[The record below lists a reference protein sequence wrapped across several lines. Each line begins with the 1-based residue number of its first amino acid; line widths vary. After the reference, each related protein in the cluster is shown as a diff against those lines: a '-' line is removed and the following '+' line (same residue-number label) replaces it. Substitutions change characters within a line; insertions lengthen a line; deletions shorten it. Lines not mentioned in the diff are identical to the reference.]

1 MAGAPN
7 LERVLKMS
15 ETSSQPPQALPPV
28 VRLRW
33 QTWLKR
39 AAITIVTVAVI
50 GFLILPPLLR
60 YGGER
65 VLTDVLGRPTTI
77 TEIRINPFSLVFE
90 ARGLRIEEPSG
101 GEEALGF
108 ERLLVD
114 LEAQSLLRLA
124 PVLRELRLEG
134 PRVNVVRRS
143 DGRLN
148 WSDLL
153 DRPASADEGP
163 TPRFALNNIVI
174 EGGAI
179 KVRDEVAGVSHL
191 IDSLRIGLPQ
201 VSNLAS
207 QIEQFVE
214 PSIAAQVNGQPF
226 ALSGRT
232 RPFAD
237 DRETRFEISLDA
249 FDFKPLLAYL
259 PFEPAFSVPAGS
271 LSTRLALS
279 FAQPGGADPLVS
291 LSGSVT
297 LDQLA
302 VHDAAGTPVLALERL
317 ELELADVRPL
327 AGVFRLQKVAIVD
340 PVVDLALLA
349 DGKLN
354 LQALL
359 PGSQDGGAVQ
369 QGATT
374 PGEAPERTADSAT
387 GPAPAPVAPEGQT
400 ARQSAPEFALA
411 EFRIDNGTLRF
422 EDRRGD
428 TPFRSQLQEIALK
441 LENVGN
447 APGVPMRLAL
457 SLASEHG
464 ERITLHDEAMLL
476 TPLKLAGQLQAEG
489 LQPAKYGHYIRP
501 FLPGGTLR
509 DGRLDL
515 ALQYRVDDPSA
526 PEAQTGK
533 TSPRV
538 ELDVERATLTGFALG
553 LDGRDSP
560 ALEIGTL
567 GLTALALRPEARTVT
582 IASVVSSKGALA
594 AMRDRKGRIDLLGL
608 LETAPTAPAG
618 KAAGKT
624 TGKASG
630 IAAAKADAA
639 RQAASPKAGAG
650 SGGPARQTG
659 KNAAKPPA
667 EEGWVIGIELLQL
680 DDWAVRFEDRSG
692 DKPAVL
698 AADRI
703 NLKVKD
709 WKSTPGNRLAI
720 ELDARINERGRLTVG
735 GSAVPSPLTGD
746 LKLDLKDIDL
756 VPMQSLLPAQP
767 VAVTRGRLSTR
778 GRVVLESA
786 RDGSLGGR
794 FQGDLGVTNFALVD
808 RRNADDLTRWQ
819 SLQIR
824 RSDVTFAP
832 LAVKVDEIALSD
844 FFTRLVLNE
853 EGRLNLSDLGGT
865 QEAAAATSQPVAE
878 TASAPESTPLP
889 PVAIGRVVLKGGNI
903 AFSDHFIKPNYNAD
917 LQGMEGTLVGI
928 STDPDSAADLEL
940 RGRAPGAST
949 VSISGR
955 LNPFHQDRQ
964 FDVAASVKDF
974 ELTSVSAYSGK
985 YVGYGIQ
992 KGKLS
997 ADLHYKIEDRTL
1009 VATNRV
1015 FLDQLTFGEKVE
1027 SPDSLDLPVQ
1037 LAVSLLQ
1044 NRRGE
1049 IDLQVPISG
1058 TLDDPQFSVG
1068 GLVAQALFNLI
1079 GKAITAPFALLGSML
1094 GGGEELSYLDF
1105 AAGDASLDEAA
1116 KERLGALA
1124 GALVDR
1130 PALKL
1135 DITGQADPASDIEG
1149 LKRREIERKMKAQM
1163 LKATL
1168 ARGQEAPSLD
1178 TVTIDPAERP
1188 RWLEA
1193 VYGDA
1198 DFKRPRNAVGML
1210 KSLPAAEM
1218 EAMLVENTRLAP
1230 DALAQLAQARAD
1242 AVRRFLVEQ
1251 GGVEASRIFVLGAG
1265 AVAPPA
1271 AGGDAAQT
1279 QEGGDEDSAAEG
1291 AARRSLF
1298 TLR

>member
-15 ETSSQPPQALPPV
+15 ETSSQPPQPLPPV
-28 VRLRW
+28 VRPRW
-33 QTWLKR
+33 HTWLKR
-39 AAITIVTVAVI
+39 AAITIVAVAVI

-77 TEIRINPFSLVFE
+77 AEIRINPFSLVFE
-90 ARGLRIEEPSG
+90 ARGMRIEEPSG

-108 ERLLVD
+108 ERLLID
-114 LEAQSLLRLA
+114 LEAQSLFRLA
-124 PVLRELRLEG
+124 PVLRELRLDG
-134 PRVNVVRRS
+134 PRVNVVRRA

-163 TPRFALNNIVI
+163 PPRFAINNIMI

-179 KVRDEVAGVSHL
+179 KVRDEVAGVSHV
-191 IDSLRIGLPQ
+191 IDSLHIGLPQ

-237 DRETRFEISLDA
+237 DRETHFDITLDA

-271 LSTRLALS
+271 LSTRLALR
-279 FAQPGGADPLVS
+279 FAQPGDADPLVS
-291 LSGSVT
+291 LSGSAT

-302 VHDAAGTPVLALERL
+302 VHDAAGAPVLALERL

-359 PGSQDGGAVQ
+359 PGSQDGGAAQ

-374 PGEAPERTADSAT
+374 PGEAPEQTADSAT
-387 GPAPAPVAPEGQT
+387 GPAPASVAPEGQT
-400 ARQSAPEFALA
+400 AGQAAPEFALA
-411 EFRIDNGTLRF
+411 EFRIENGTLRF

-428 TPFRSQLQEIALK
+428 TPFRSQLQAIALQ

-464 ERITLHDEAMLL
+464 ERITVLDEAMLL

-501 FLPGGTLR
+501 FLPGGALR
-509 DGRLDL
+509 DGRLDI
-515 ALQYRVDDPSA
+515 ALQYRIDDQGA
-526 PEAQTGK
+526 PDAQTGT
-533 TSPRV
+533 TSPKV

-594 AMRDRKGRIDLLGL
+594 AMRDRKGRIDLLDL
-608 LETAPTAPAG
+608 LETAP
-618 KAAGKT
+618 AAKP
-624 TGKASG
+624 
-630 IAAAKADAA
+630 AAKAGT
-639 RQAASPKAGAG
+639 AGT
-650 SGGPARQTG
+650 TG
-659 KNAAKPPA
+659 AKPGANPPKTGQRPQAKGKEEARASA
-667 EEGWVIGIELLQL
+667 EEGWVIGVELLQL

-698 AADRI
+698 AANRI

-756 VPMQSLLPAQP
+756 VPLQSLLPAQP
-767 VAVTRGRLSTR
+767 VTVTRGRFSTR

-794 FQGDLGVTNFALVD
+794 FQGDLGVSNFALVD
-808 RRNADDLTRWQ
+808 RRNADDLARWQ
-819 SLQIR
+819 SLEIR
-824 RSDVTFAP
+824 RSDVTLAP

-853 EGRLNLSDLGGT
+853 EGRLNLSDLGSAKDGVGAT
-865 QEAAAATSQPVAE
+865 AQVAAEAPSVAE
-878 TASAPESTPLP
+878 PSPLP

-903 AFSDHFIKPNYNAD
+903 AFSDRFIKPNYNAD
-917 LQGMEGTLVGI
+917 LQGMEGTLAGI
-928 STDPDSAADLEL
+928 STNADSAADLEL

-1027 SPDSLDLPVQ
+1027 SPDALDLPVQ

-1116 KERLGALA
+1116 TERLAALA
-1124 GALVDR
+1124 SALVDR

-1149 LKRREIERKMKAQM
+1149 LKRREIERQMKAQM

-1178 TVTIDPAERP
+1178 TVVLDPAERT
-1188 RWLEA
+1188 RWLEE

-1198 DFKRPRNAVGML
+1198 DFKRPRNAIGML
-1210 KSLPAAEM
+1210 KSLPAPEM
-1218 EAMLVENTRLAP
+1218 EAMLLENTRLAP

-1242 AVRRFLVEQ
+1242 VVRHYLVEQ
-1251 GGVEASRIFVLGAG
+1251 GGVDASRIFVLGAG
-1265 AVAPPA
+1265 AGTPPMP
-1271 AGGDAAQT
+1271 GGDAAQT
-1279 QEGGDEDSAAEG
+1279 QGDGESDAAAPG
-1291 AARRSLF
+1291 AGRRSLF